1 MLFKAP
7 YALIVYLFLSAVM
20 LSSEVI
26 LGACVKFP
34 RDAEIPVVEVCEQ
47 EDVYSFQIGDVTR
60 RYDKATFASLSKT
73 AASDW
78 LANADD
84 SVIVDSSSPIQ
95 IWMTVPMAN
104 PEAAQPRM
112 IVPTSRGNVSFWLD
126 LDTVDWRFHD
136 RESAILGKNQYPESF
151 GYRPGIV
158 LVQAKSGIDHQ
169 ELEQSL
175 VEQGATSVLET
186 RPGSFEVRCK
196 TFDEKSLVSSA
207 IKLSSMVKHAQVN
220 SVMEWIADR
229 QMAFVIPTN
238 P

>member
-1 MLFKAP
+1 
-7 YALIVYLFLSAVM
+7 VYLFLSAVM
-20 LSSEVI
+20 LSSEVV
-26 LGACVKFP
+26 LGACIKFP
-34 RDAEIPVVEVCEQ
+34 RDADLPVVEVCEH

-60 RYDKATFASLSKT
+60 SYDKATFASLAKT

-84 SVIVDSSSPIQ
+84 SARIDSSSPIQ
-95 IWMTVPMAN
+95 IWMTIPMAN
-104 PEAAQPRM
+104 PAAAQPRM
-112 IVPTSRGNVSFWLD
+112 VLPTSHGNVSFWINLEAA
-126 LDTVDWRFHD
+126 DWHFQD
-136 RESAILGKNQYPESF
+136 RESAILGENQYPETF
-151 GYRPGIV
+151 GYRPGVVI
-158 LVQAKSGIDHQ
+158 VQAKSGIDHF

-175 VEQGATSVLET
+175 LERGATDVIET

-196 TFDEKSLVSSA
+196 AFGEKSMVNSA
-207 IKLSSMVKHAQVN
+207 VKMSSMVKYAQVN